1 MAVAPPGRFSTTID
15 CPICSCT
22 LAKTVRGMMS
32 VALPGLYGT
41 ITRIGFA
48 GQVSSD
54 ASAQRP
60 IDRSATIQSQRCDIV
75 DGSCNSPRDLTEE
88 RAPTRQLSPSSLEPK
103 KIGER
108 A

>member
-1 MAVAPPGRFSTTID
+1 MAVAPPGRFSTAIE

-54 ASAQRP
+54 AWAQRP

-75 DGSCNSPRDLTEE
+75 DGSCNSPPGFDGGKSTDASALPQQLGAEE
-88 RAPTRQLSPSSLEPK
+88 HRR
-103 KIGER
+103 
-108 A
+108 